1 MAIPPSLSRVLLLAA
16 TVAGS
21 TSVRAQSFSQDSA
34 AVLSA
39 AQTLLKSINT
49 RDTSLAR
56 PLLLPGGVFV
66 SIRQGATGSTP
77 RVQTHADFLTSLPT
91 GNGKF
96 LERIWSP
103 RITIEGTLAEVRAPY
118 DFHVDGKFSHCGVD
132 VFTLVKASSG
142 WMISGTSYTVQQTGC
157 APSPL
162 GPPT

>member
-1 MAIPPSLSRVLLLAA
+1 MAIPPSVTRVLLFAA
-16 TVAGS
+16 LLGVP
-21 TSVRAQSFSQDSA
+21 RWAQGQTFSQDSA

-66 SIRQGATGSTP
+66 SIRQGANGSTP
-77 RVQTHADFLTSLPT
+77 RVQTHADFLSSLPT
-91 GNGKF
+91 GNGRF

-132 VFTLVKASSG
+132 VFTLVKATSG

-162 GPPT
+162 GPPA